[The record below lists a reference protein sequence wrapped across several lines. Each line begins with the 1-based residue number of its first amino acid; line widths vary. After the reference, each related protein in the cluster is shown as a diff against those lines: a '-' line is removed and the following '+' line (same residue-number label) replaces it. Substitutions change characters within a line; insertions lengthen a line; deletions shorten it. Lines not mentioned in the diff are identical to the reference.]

1 MNTWLGGL
9 VTNLTMFD
17 ALYFGL
23 FMWFGAI

>member
-17 ALYFGL
+17 DLYFGL
-23 FMWFGAI
+23 LMWFGAI